1 MVTIGILRC
10 AVCIVELTVSATGRA
25 DLLLVSK
32 AIVRII
38 DCSLG
43 LTVSATGQHV
53 EQNDC

>member
-1 MVTIGILRC
+1 
-10 AVCIVELTVSATGRA
+10 VELTLSPTIRA